1 MKNGKKCFSPR
12 QDKNGRE
19 GRVGMVTSAMTG
31 CGPSHVSGNVLKSF
45 SSCHW
50 VIQSR
55 LILQRSHGLPVWYS
69 ISFPLLS
76 KLATL
81 KQPAFITLHTGG
93 QKSRKCPTLQNQR
106 HWQKGFFF
114 LEVQGDSLYFS
125 FSSSLFMS
133 ITVPLAVL
141 WTFRLPGLPYF
152 HWLYHAPHANPSTRD
167 NLDCQPCFR
176 L

>member
-55 LILQRSHGLPVWYS
+55 LILQRAHGLPVWYS

-81 KQPAFITLHTGG
+81 KQPSFITLHTGG
-93 QKSRKCPTLQNQR
+93 QKSRKCPTLQNR
-106 HWQKGFFF
+106 RRRDFFPGGSRG
-114 LEVQGDSLYFS
+114 QSLLLLFQFS
-125 FSSSLFMS
+125 LHEHHCAPRCPVDLSFAWTSVL
-133 ITVPLAVL
+133 PLA
-141 WTFRLPGLPYF
+141 LPCNSCKSFYQG
-152 HWLYHAPHANPSTRD
+152 
-167 NLDCQPCFR
+167 
-176 L
+176 